1 MAVDLEDYRLVY
13 IGPRNH
19 VTAIG
24 DYTEDLVAA
33 FRPHFGDVAEVRVSG
48 PGDETWA
55 DVRRVRKKVRDLVA
69 SWPAGKV
76 LVHSEI
82 GCGMLSPFW
91 SIAGLAGVPVTLTV
105 HDPPQALWFTART
118 RFVARHKLLM
128 HGFHYPLRPLSRWI
142 EGQVNGRRDIFALSR
157 TGQASID
164 RVYPNTH
171 THYVPYRV
179 AEKTTIKPPE
189 DRPKAI
195 GFFGLV
201 YRGKGF
207 DQIAQIRR
215 ELPDDILIR
224 VAGRGTEEL
233 PPMAG
238 VEIVGGV
245 DGAEEDAFFES
256 VRAIVIPYGKRHFY
270 ADTFPASSVA
280 AHALA
285 YRTPIIATGYG
296 SLAEFDAETGAVV
309 VPMGSDEP
317 NALPSGFTADIASF
331 VNDDARVT
339 ELGKTADRTRAERST
354 PRTAEAF
361 AQAWSQILGRQHAS
375 G

>member
-1 MAVDLEDYRLVY
+1 MAADLKSYRLVY

-19 VTAIG
+19 VTAVG
-24 DYTEDLVAA
+24 DYTEDLAEA

-55 DVRRVRKKVRDLVA
+55 DIRAVRKQVRDLVG
-69 SWPAGKV
+69 SWPAGRV

-82 GCGMLSPFW
+82 ACGMMSPFW
-91 SIAGLAGVPVTLTV
+91 SIAGLKDVPVTLTV
-105 HDPPQALWFTART
+105 HDPPQALWFIART
-118 RFVARHKLLM
+118 NFVARHRLLM
-128 HGFHYPLRPLSRWI
+128 HGFHYPMRPFSRWL
-142 EGQVNGRRDIFALSR
+142 EGVVNGRRDIFALSK

-171 THYVPYRV
+171 THYLPYRV
-179 AEKTTIKPPE
+179 AEKKTILPPE
-189 DRPKAI
+189 DRPKAV

-207 DQIAQIRR
+207 EQIAQIRR

-224 VAGRGTEEL
+224 VAGRGTEAL
-233 PPMAG
+233 PRAEG
-238 VEIVGGV
+238 IDIVGGV

-256 VRAIVIPYGKRHFY
+256 VRAIVIPYGKRHWY

-285 YRTPIIATGYG
+285 YRTPIVCTGYG
-296 SLAEFDAETGAVV
+296 SLAEWDAETGAVV
-309 VPMGSDEP
+309 VPMGNGDP
-317 NALPSGFTADIASF
+317 NALPSGFSDAIASF
-331 VNDDARVT
+331 VNDPGRVT
-339 ELGKTADRTRAERST
+339 ELGKNADRAREERSS
-354 PRTAEAF
+354 PRTAEGF
-361 AQAWSQILGRQHAS
+361 VEAWTAMLDRQHES
-375 G
+375 V

>member
-1 MAVDLEDYRLVY
+1 V
-13 IGPRNH
+13 GPRNH

-24 DYTEDLVAA
+24 DYTEDLIEA
-33 FRPHFGDVAEVRVSG
+33 FRPFFGDVVGVRVSG

-55 DVRRVRKKVRDLVA
+55 DVRRVRQQIKSLID
-69 SWPAGKV
+69 SWPNGKV

-91 SIAGLAGVPVTLTV
+91 SVAGLKDVPVTLTA
-105 HDPPQALWFTART
+105 HDPPQALWFIART

-128 HGFHYPLRPLSRWI
+128 HGFHYPLRPFSRWL
-142 EGQVNGRRDIFALSR
+142 EGRVNGRRDIFALSK

-164 RVYPNTH
+164 RVYPRTH

-179 AEKTTIKPPE
+179 AEKPEIKPAE
-189 DRPKAI
+189 ERQKAV
-195 GFFGLV
+195 GLFGLV

-207 DQIAQIRR
+207 EQIAQIRE
-215 ELPDDILIR
+215 ELADDILIR
-224 VAGRGTEEL
+224 VAGRGTEAL
-233 PPMAG
+233 PRMDG

-296 SLAEFDAETGAVV
+296 SLAEFDEQTGAVV
-309 VPMGSDEP
+309 VPMGAGDP
-317 NALPSGFTADIASF
+317 NALPPGFTKAIASF
-331 VNDDARVT
+331 VNDDARVA
-339 ELGKTADRTRAERST
+339 ELGRNADRTRGERST
-354 PRTAEAF
+354 QRTAQAF
-361 AQAWSQILGRQHAS
+361 AREWCEILGRR
-375 G
+375 GTGF

>member
-1 MAVDLEDYRLVY
+1 MATDLKSYRLIY

-19 VTAIG
+19 VTAVG
-24 DYTEDLVAA
+24 DYTEDLAEA

-55 DVRRVRKKVRDLVA
+55 DVRAVRKQVRDLVA
-69 SWPAGKV
+69 SWPAGRV

-82 GCGMLSPFW
+82 ACGMLSPFW
-91 SIAGLAGVPVTLTV
+91 SIAGLKGIPVSLTI

-128 HGFHYPLRPLSRWI
+128 HGFHYPMRPVSRWL
-142 EGQVNGRRDIFALSR
+142 EGVINGRRDIFALSK

-164 RVYPNTH
+164 EVYPHTH
-171 THYVPYRV
+171 THYIPYRV
-179 AEKTTIKPPE
+179 SEKKTVMPAE
-189 DRPKAI
+189 DRPKAV

-207 DQIAQIRR
+207 EQIAQIRR

-224 VAGRGTEEL
+224 IAGRGTEAL
-233 PPMAG
+233 PKADG
-238 VEIVGGV
+238 IEILGGV
-245 DGAEEDAFFES
+245 DGDEEDAFFES
-256 VRAIVIPYGKRHFY
+256 VRAIVIPYGKRHWY

-285 YRTPIIATGYG
+285 YRTPIVATGYG
-296 SLAEFDAETGAVV
+296 SLAEWDAETGAVV
-309 VPMGSDEP
+309 VPMGDGDP
-317 NALPSGFTADIASF
+317 KALPPGFSDAIASF
-331 VNDDARVT
+331 VNDEGRVT
-339 ELGKTADRTRAERST
+339 ELGKNADRTREERSS

-361 AQAWSQILGRQHAS
+361 VEAWTGMLDRQR
-375 G
+375 GIG